1 MRKPNNCKNIKRNAI
16 KMLSLTTLICM
27 SNIASLDAL
36 AASKSTSTKVNVVST
51 VSTDQQQDELD
62 ETTNPY
68 IMTEDLQPTI
78 GYVNS
83 KSGVIVRQGPGSDY
97 EAVRTAEYGESVE
110 YNGKTTDGWLRLS
123 EDKYIHSDY
132 IQSEPVP
139 PLTRHIGRFRLTA
152 YCNCSICNGKW
163 AGGPTKSGSM
173 PIAGRTI
180 AVDPRVIPL
189 GTKVIIDGHEYTA
202 EDTGSAIK
210 NQRID
215 MYFNNHADAL
225 RFGIQYRD
233 VYVYN

>member
-62 ETTNPY
+62 ETNPY

-132 IQSEPVP
+132 IQSDPVP

-225 RFGIQYRD
+225 RFGVQYRD